1 MFQTPIDFLEI
12 FVRPPGD
19 LIYFLAI
26 VAICLTSLLMAV
38 GERLRSP
45 HNRVSR
51 RYALATGGAFLAWIV
66 IMLGALFA
74 ILAEQDASAILPPLE
89 RASSVVMILLIGWV
103 FLSADHDRWGRSANI
118 ILLLL
123 LLVCAI
129 GYVITGSAW
138 TGIADQTDFNL
149 SIYGIAW
156 TFIPVVLSALGIVL
170 VLVYFKLIS
179 DAPLKLI
186 FFAVLLLGYGAAL
199 IQTMQGALFG
209 NDVGVARLAFVAALP
224 ILPAI
229 LFRVVVNNL
238 QGEIVP
244 QSGAY
249 WPEAAAPT
257 ETRDEAPPATTPEAG
272 ILPPS
277 GVAPTLSPIQR
288 DSVQLL
294 RTLGLI
300 LEEATPADIPQR
312 VITAGVEVLKADIGA
327 VLTFQDA
334 NYADIIAAFDRVN
347 QRPLNG
353 VALNL
358 ENQPTLVNAVERQLQ
373 RPLFPDRNIEE
384 LRDLYNRLDVEVV
397 GPTYF
402 QPLLSGRELV
412 AVLMIGLPYA
422 GRELEE
428 TERELLKGIGI
439 IAGNLLALS
448 FAARDARQKA
458 EERAIEALV
467 KGVPLDQIADTDV
480 LTARQELQAS
490 LQLSREQVKELSRQ
504 VMEMKVALDR
514 ERSRVSTALGDT
526 EEGLSVSQRLLAL
539 NDEQQRLREERDQ
552 LAARLKEAETTLVG
566 ATASSDENV
575 FKTMIE
581 VLSREK
587 AELVAQRDRLQA
599 QLDEIRHSDRFAAPQ
614 MVQEL
619 IEHMSQEKAQLEV
632 EHEQLRA
639 RLNDIEGQLR
649 ALGVENG
656 AAGLLQMVGQLTEQR
671 ALLQAKLDSLT
682 LERNALLN
690 ERRQLESRIEQEK
703 EREARIEALQ
713 NEIKH
718 LAADR
723 EAAIK
728 YRDQLRG
735 ERDELAA
742 KHDAIKQQ
750 RARLLAEASAFQIE
764 AEESR
769 QEQAR
774 LRSQLQQLA
783 DERSDL
789 ISLRDRLLAEKKALE
804 IDRDQL
810 LARLEGQRDRLQ
822 QLGEDGVGSLTRM
835 IEEVTEQRNHLERE
849 LNESRTTIA
858 TLQNQIS
865 LLQSPAAG
873 GDGDVIESK
882 DYNPDIILSMVQEF
896 RTPMTSIVGY
906 IDLLLDEAAGI
917 LGEMQRK
924 FLQRIAANVSRL
936 TFMLDDVTRIAAIDN
951 DRFTLTP
958 EPLSIVDLIEEA
970 ITNSTHQFR
979 EKGLTVHLNLDDSIP
994 KVRADRD
1001 AVSQIINELL
1011 TNAYLASPTDSQVYI
1026 TAHRQ
1031 QVKLSNNHNFSSAAD
1046 SLLVSVEDRGGGI
1059 AAEDLPRVFA
1069 RKYKAEN
1076 PLIQGLGDTGVGL
1089 SIAKTLA
1096 EAHGGGLW
1104 LETRENV
1111 GSIFYFALPI
1121 IPVVETE
1128 G

>member
-1 MFQTPIDFLEI
+1 MFQTPVDFLEI

-19 LIYFLAI
+19 LLYFLAI
-26 VAICLTSLLMAV
+26 LVICLASLLMAL
-38 GERLRSP
+38 GERLRNP
-45 HNRVSR
+45 HNRVSLP
-51 RYALATGGAFLAWIV
+51 YTLAAGGAFWAWIV

-89 RASSVVMILLIGWV
+89 RAASVVMILLIGWA
-103 FLSADHDRWGRSANI
+103 FLSAEHNRWGRAANV

-138 TGIADQTDFNL
+138 PGLASQADFNL
-149 SIYGIAW
+149 SLYGIAW
-156 TFIPVVLSALGIVL
+156 AFIPVMLAAFGIVL
-170 VLVYFKLIS
+170 VLAYFKLIT
-179 DAPLKLI
+179 DAPLKLV
-186 FFAVLLLGYGAAL
+186 FFAILLVGYGAAL
-199 IQTMQGALFG
+199 VQTMQGSLFG
-209 NDVGVARLAFVAALP
+209 DAAGVARLAFLAALP
-224 ILPAI
+224 ILPAVI
-229 LFRVVVNNL
+229 FRMVISSL
-238 QGEIVP
+238 QGEVIL
-244 QSGAY
+244 QSGGFLTEAPAS
-249 WPEAAAPT
+249 PETNEGMPPAAASQ
-257 ETRDEAPPATTPEAG
+257 DS
-272 ILPPS
+272 ILPPA
-277 GVAPTLSPIQR
+277 GVAPALSPIQR

-294 RTLGLI
+294 KTLGLI
-300 LEEATPADIPQR
+300 LEEAAPADIPQR
-312 VITAGVEVLKADIGA
+312 VIAAGLEVLKADLGA

-334 NYADIIAAFDRVN
+334 NYADIIAAYDRVN
-347 QRPLNG
+347 QRVLNG

-384 LRDLYNRLDVEVV
+384 LRDLYNRLDVDVV

-428 TERELLKGIGI
+428 TDRELLKGIGI

-448 FAARDARQKA
+448 FSARDARQKA

-467 KGVPLDQIADTDV
+467 KGVPLDQIADADV
-480 LTARQELQAS
+480 LAARQELQAS

-504 VMEMKVALDR
+504 VMELKVELDR

-552 LAARLKEAETTLVG
+552 LAARLKEAEATLVG
-566 ATASSDENV
+566 ATAADDENV

-581 VLSREK
+581 VLRREK
-587 AELVAQRDRLQA
+587 QELAAQRDQLQD
-599 QLDEIRHSDRFAAPQ
+599 QLAEIRRSDQFAAPQ

-619 IEHMSQEKAQLEV
+619 IERMSQEKAQLEV
-632 EHEQLRA
+632 EREQLSA
-639 RLNDIEGQLR
+639 RLDDIEGQLR
-649 ALGVENG
+649 ALGIENG
-656 AAGLLQMVGQLTEQR
+656 PAGLLQLVGQLTEQR
-671 ALLQAKLDSLT
+671 ALLQAKLDAAI

-690 ERRQLESRIEQEK
+690 ERQQLEARIEQEK

-723 EAAIK
+723 EAALK
-728 YRDQLRG
+728 YQEQMRV

-742 KHDAIKQQ
+742 KHDALKQQ
-750 RARLLAEASAFQIE
+750 RARLLAEASAYQLE
-764 AEESR
+764 VDESR
-769 QEQAR
+769 QEQSR
-774 LRSQLQQLA
+774 LRAQLQEIA
-783 DERSDL
+783 DERSNL
-789 ISLRDRLLAEKKALE
+789 ISLHDRLLAEKQALE
-804 IDRDQL
+804 IERDQL
-810 LARLEGQRDRLQ
+810 LARMEGHRERLQ

-835 IEEVTEQRNHLERE
+835 IEEVTEHRSRLERE
-849 LNESRTTIA
+849 LNEARTTIA
-858 TLQNQIS
+858 A
-865 LLQSPAAG
+865 LQSQLSLRQPPADAG
-873 GDGDVIESK
+873 ETIEHK
-882 DYNPDIILSMVQEF
+882 NYNPDIILSMVQEF

-936 TFMLDDVTRIAAIDN
+936 TFMLDDITRIAAIDN
-951 DRFTLTP
+951 DRFTLSP
-958 EPLSIVDLIEEA
+958 EPLDVVDLIEEA

-994 KVRADRD
+994 RVRADRD
-1001 AVSQIINELL
+1001 AVGQIINELL
-1011 TNAYLASPTDSQVYI
+1011 TNAYLASPPDSQVFI

-1031 QVKLSNNHNFSSAAD
+1031 QVKLSNNNNFSAAAD

-1121 IPVVETE
+1121 MPELEAE